1 MAKETT
7 SLLPDLPPAEYE
19 ALKTDIKENGVLV
32 AVEVD
37 EFGIILDGQNRARA
51 CRDLGIN
58 D

>member
-7 SLLPDLPPAEYE
+7 SLLPDLPAEYE